1 MGDHRIEAGDSPR
14 PSLKGMRTKDI
25 IGRRATAVLDAPE
38 ETRASEKPW
47 LRTEPPR
54 PRREMVE
61 DFADDADTTAFLRSA
76 GKNRRIRK
84 SLIPQT
90 KWGRIGAG
98 VGVAVVLGALG
109 TAMWMTARFFTHDD
123 RFRIATSQSIEITGN
138 SHVTRSQLLSI
149 FGEDVERNIF
159 HVPLT
164 QRKADLE
171 RLPWVQ
177 HATVMRL
184 LPNRIRVQVVERT
197 PVAFV
202 RQGSDIGMVDA
213 SGVLLDIP
221 PDAPG
226 NPNYSF
232 PVVTGIKAEEPMS
245 TRAPRMKLYE
255 RFLHD
260 LDSGGEKVSSHV
272 SEVDLSDP
280 EDVKALIPEGNIEVL
295 VHFGQDQFLER
306 YKKMQNH
313 MAEWKQMYP
322 RLSSVDMRYER
333 QVVLQVPQGSA
344 TAAAQAAVAPV
355 SSDADVA
362 KSTPAKADVPK
373 KVETK
378 TVAVKHPASSPSHLS
393 DDKTVAKMGHPAST
407 AGHSDAHAAHVAA
420 AVKPSA
426 TKAADHVA
434 HTASVKPATTILST
448 GNAKADAERAKRIAA
463 IHAWMDKREQ
473 MRKASA
479 AAHPATTSTA
489 STTAR

>member
-1 MGDHRIEAGDSPR
+1 
-14 PSLKGMRTKDI
+14 MRTKDI

-123 RFRIATSQSIEITGN
+123 RFRIATSQSIEIAGN

-232 PVVTGIKAEEPMS
+232 PVVTGIKAAEPMS

-280 EDVKALIPEGNIEVL
+280 EDVKALIPEENIEVL

-306 YKKMQNH
+306 YKKMQDH

-322 RLSSVDMRYER
+322 RLSGVDMRYER

-355 SSDADVA
+355 DAAAANTPAAKSAPAKDEVA
-362 KSTPAKADVPK
+362 KKAEAVA
-373 KVETK
+373 
-378 TVAVKHPASSPSHLS
+378 AVKHPASSPSHLS
-393 DDKTVAKMGHPAST
+393 DDKTVAKMGHPASA

-426 TKAADHVA
+426 AKAADHVA
-434 HTASVKPATTILST
+434 HTASAKPAAAIPST

-479 AAHPATTSTA
+479 AAHPTATSTTSPA
-489 STTAR
+489 AR